1 MQGSYVKNELSE
13 KLLYSRS
20 FPSYAFGVE
29 MDYENFDNLYDDEDK
44 DDDKDEEKR
53 DASEDPLEP
62 EDVRNLMEYASR
74 LWDEVV
80 KTQSP
85 QETNKLNSEY
95 SNTSYIIAQNALNE
109 YELLLGIYLNVL
121 RREFPIDSS
130 IKKTSAIYR
139 DESEGTDDLQE
150 LRKSADVDKATI
162 EKNMAALSSQ
172 GLRVW
177 DFATRY
183 VDCECDDPEKVE
195 SNLTFQSQ
203 KN

>member
-1 MQGSYVKNELSE
+1 
-13 KLLYSRS
+13 
-20 FPSYAFGVE
+20 

-85 QETNKLNSEY
+85 Q
-95 SNTSYIIAQNALNE
+95 
-109 YELLLGIYLNVL
+109 
-121 RREFPIDSS
+121 
-130 IKKTSAIYR
+130 
-139 DESEGTDDLQE
+139 GTDDLQE

-203 KN
+203 KNCSLYGCKLCYSAPQNG